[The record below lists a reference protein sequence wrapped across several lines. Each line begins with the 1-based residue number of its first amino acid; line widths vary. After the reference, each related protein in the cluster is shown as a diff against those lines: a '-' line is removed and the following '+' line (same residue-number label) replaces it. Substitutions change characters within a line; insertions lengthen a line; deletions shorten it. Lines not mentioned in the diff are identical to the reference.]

1 MKTELHFVG
10 IVSQILNSKIGKL
23 GNHNTKSQGRVAV
36 NIDAVHT
43 FLSFFILDGGHLPF
57 FLSFLLRRSRLR
69 RCLSFLAS
77 FIRALCS
84 MIIFCFDSS
93 GMSSILV
100 AGFGSSGCSAPASEP
115 SAVAW
120 TRSGLFSVKEAQ
132 VAVTIRGLCREDRF
146 LHCSLE
152 AATTV
157 ITKRQTT

>member
-1 MKTELHFVG
+1 M
-10 IVSQILNSKIGKL
+10 
-23 GNHNTKSQGRVAV
+23 AV
-36 NIDAVHT
+36 NVDAVHT

-93 GMSSILV
+93 GISSILV
-100 AGFGSSGCSAPASEP
+100 AGFGSSGCSAAPASDP

-120 TRSGLFSVKEAQ
+120 TGADLFSAKEAQ
-132 VAVTIRGLCREDRF
+132 VAVTFRGLCRDDRF

-152 AATTV
+152 ANTV
-157 ITKRQTT
+157 QPIHMDRNEQALIGSCAHKFHIFRS